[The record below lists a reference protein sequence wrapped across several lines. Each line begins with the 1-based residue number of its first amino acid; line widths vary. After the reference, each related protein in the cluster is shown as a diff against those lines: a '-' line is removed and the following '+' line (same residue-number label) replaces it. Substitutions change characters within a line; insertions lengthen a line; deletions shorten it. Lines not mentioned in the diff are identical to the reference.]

1 MFGIRLSLIA
11 TFILM
16 LTLPLRAETRILFVG
31 LDSAGSFEVRMWV
44 PFGSVSDVA
53 PGTAHLMEHLKFK
66 SSQEKGLQNIQAIP
80 GSAENAETSY
90 NYTRFDIGVRK
101 EFLKDALLA
110 LNGVSQ
116 PLSVTPEQL
125 ATEKVIVTQELL
137 QRNNSDPDSPKLLS
151 ALLEL
156 YKGTELERRPSGT
169 EDSIKAITMD
179 DVMAFDKAHY
189 ANADKF
195 LMIAGP
201 PVPAEIQGK
210 IRDMFPGSV
219 SGTIHVDEK
228 RVATRD
234 DAALVD
240 LPPFLKTLV
249 ADNLAKERVVHEFP
263 STRVKVPK
271 LYFTKLFEAPTTY
284 QDAINARIL
293 QEAIRSRLPEGLRD
307 HIADDAGLVQDFAID
322 IAPLASGVWQL
333 SFAAGL
339 VPGVD
344 PDQVVKVME
353 TYLTEFAKNGISPT
367 NLERLKKRHFLYS
380 EWEDAETRLK
390 NLGFEAAMFG
400 YDNAMNGRED
410 FKAVSQE
417 QLQGL
422 LTSLAGPGRVGISV
436 LKPEG
441 AQ

>member
-1 MFGIRLSLIA
+1 MFGIRLSLVTA
-11 TFILM
+11 CLFM

-31 LDSAGSFEVRMWV
+31 LDSAGSFEIRMWV

-66 SSQEKGLQNIQAIP
+66 SSQEKGLQNIQTIP

-90 NYTRFDIGVRK
+90 NYTRFDIGVRR
-101 EFLKDALLA
+101 EFLSDALQA
-110 LNGVSQ
+110 LIGVSQ

-179 DVMAFDKAHY
+179 DVIAFDKAHY
-189 ANADKF
+189 ATADKF

-201 PVPAEIQGK
+201 AVPADVQGK
-210 IRDMFPGSV
+210 ILEMFPASVGGS
-219 SGTIHVDEK
+219 IHVDEK

-234 DAALVD
+234 DAALVA
-240 LPPFLKTLV
+240 LGPFLKSPI
-249 ADNLAKERVVHEFP
+249 AAGLAKDRILHDFP
-263 STRVKVPK
+263 STRVKTPK

-284 QDAINARIL
+284 KDAIGARIL
-293 QEAIRSRLPEGLRD
+293 EEAIRSRLPEGLRD
-307 HIADDAGLVQDFAID
+307 HIADDAGLVQDFGID

-344 PDQVVKVME
+344 PEKVVKVFE
-353 TYLTEFAKNGISPT
+353 TYLEDFAKNGISPVS
-367 NLERLKKRHFLYS
+367 LERLKKRHFLYG
-380 EWEDAETRLK
+380 EWEDAEQRLK
-390 NLGFEAAMFG
+390 NLGFETAMFG
-400 YDNAMNGRED
+400 YANAMNGRED
-410 FKAVSQE
+410 MTAVNQD

-441 AQ
+441 AP